1 MPAFSIYNF
10 INLKTFL
17 MCLFSH
23 YTRSMKKKN
32 LKKFYILK
40 NLEI

>member
-17 MCLFSH
+17 MSLFSH
-23 YTRSMKKKN
+23 YTRSMKKK